1 MKIVYG
7 PPDYQSLAPKHSYIN
22 ARDFSSPKHLSEY
35 LNSVSN
41 NKSLYNSYLV
51 WKRTQ
56 CIRKTNFFSFCDL
69 CEKLNQMVSDSNESQ
84 NKTKKRDIIEWWY
97 DQAHC
102 IRGIPNTIVTTNN
115 SKKIQTIIETN
126 KKSNSESITESTKG
140 VIDDSSNY
148 SLICFLVV
156 IIIVLLLKQRRKILG
171 KGILRHI

>member
-51 WKRTQ
+51 WKRKQ
-56 CIRKTNFFSFCDL
+56 CIRSRNHLQFCVL
-69 CEKLNQMVSDSNESQ
+69 CEKLNQMISVSNENQ
-84 NKTKKRDIIEWWY
+84 NQTKRRDLIEWWY
-97 DQAHC
+97 DQAKC
-102 IRGIPNTIVTTNN
+102 VNGKSKTIVTTTK
-115 SKKIQTIIETN
+115 SKTIQTIIKTN
-126 KKSNSESITESTKG
+126 EKRNSKPITESTKG

-156 IIIVLLLKQRRKILG
+156 IIIVLLVNKRRKVL
-171 KGILRHI
+171 KRVILRHI